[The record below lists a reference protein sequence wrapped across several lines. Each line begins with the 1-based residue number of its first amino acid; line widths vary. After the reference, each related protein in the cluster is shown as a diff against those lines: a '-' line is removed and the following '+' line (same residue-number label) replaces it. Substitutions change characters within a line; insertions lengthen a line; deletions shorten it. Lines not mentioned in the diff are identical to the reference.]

1 MSDQTDHQ
9 SQLPAPRVGDLWV
22 NPNTNELLNESEVT
36 ANSSLRSYFAK
47 DINGALT
54 EWGAL
59 QEEVAALS
67 DVKQILEKISSA
79 EGAQIHEVFFP
90 KLKSYVAIVFEN
102 IPDRASA
109 WIYFGHVDHRCEL
122 PGSTLKDD
130 GIWRTLLPTSN
141 GSGMHMTKP
150 TEGKFVNCPNC
161 FGPVSVNSQCDRCE
175 WSPSSN
181 V

>member
-1 MSDQTDHQ
+1 MGDQTDHQ

-22 NPNTNELLNESEVT
+22 NPNTNALLEESEVIT
-36 ANSSLRSYFAK
+36 NSSHRSYFAN

-54 EWGAL
+54 AWGAL

-67 DVKQILEKISSA
+67 DVKQILEKISNA

-90 KLKSYVAIVFEN
+90 KSKSYVAIVFQN
-102 IPDRASA
+102 LPDRATA
-109 WIYFGHVDHRCEL
+109 WVFVGHVDHRCEL
-122 PGSTLKDD
+122 PGSVLKDD
-130 GIWRTLLPTSN
+130 GNWRTLLPTSN
-141 GSGMHMTKP
+141 GASVHSLKP
-150 TEGKFVNCPNC
+150 TKVQTAVCPNC
-161 FGPVSVNSQCDRCE
+161 FLHVPVSGQCHQCE